1 MAHSDPPVFIFD
13 FITNVPTRATV
24 VEDGG
29 SNDTESADLS
39 DRRVWEVH
47 VSRYS
52 WNPPQVADVGGLV
65 GLGFVRGL
73 AALAAYLV
81 LSPACTPPSAAG
93 TISSGALGDERIS
106 LVSPTA

>member
-1 MAHSDPPVFIFD
+1 MAHPDPPVFIFD

-39 DRRVWEVH
+39 DRRVWDVP

-65 GLGFVRGL
+65 GLGFVGFGGL
-73 AALAAYLV
+73 GRLPRTQPRVLTTIRSRNYLKR
-81 LSPACTPPSAAG
+81 SF
-93 TISSGALGDERIS
+93 
-106 LVSPTA
+106 